1 MPFARIS
8 DYNKMATLPA
18 RQVELSQAT
27 WQKRKKVSEGTRGGL
42 QPFDTTYD

>member
-1 MPFARIS
+1 MPFAMIS

-27 WQKRKKVSEGTRGGL
+27 WQKKKVSEGTRGGL